1 MPKTPRSRSDAHRR
15 IAVACALSTA
25 ALLGA
30 AACAGQG
37 ANTAS
42 SQGGTRSTTQSTAP
56 STTSA
61 APSAAATA
69 SKTSSTGGSNTAR
82 GSAASLA
89 TAGAPQQSAAAA
101 HAAPACGNSDLKISL
116 GGGTQS
122 QPFQAGGVTFT
133 NVGGH
138 TCTLQ
143 GYPGAAITVDQT
155 VINATR
161 VLNGFR
167 GAQPPLSSP
176 PLVTLKPGASAYSVI
191 AWKLA
196 QKGENCYPN
205 GPGTISITA
214 PNTTRT
220 VVVSSAAQVGTQGIC
235 SDLEINP
242 VVPTAFFAPAPA
254 A

>member
-1 MPKTPRSRSDAHRR
+1 
-15 IAVACALSTA
+15 VLSTA

-30 AACAGQG
+30 AACASQGTTTTSGQG
-37 ANTAS
+37 GAS
-42 SQGGTRSTTQSTAP
+42 NSTP
-56 STTSA
+56 SAS
-61 APSAAATA
+61 PSAAATA
-69 SKTSSTGGSNTAR
+69 AKTSSTGGSHTAR

-89 TAGAPQQSAAAA
+89 TQGAPQQSPAAT

-116 GGGTQS
+116 GSGTQS

-138 TCTLQ
+138 TCTLW

-167 GAQPPLSSP
+167 GDKPPLSSP

-196 QKGENCYPN
+196 QKGESCYPN

-214 PNTTRT
+214 PDTTRT
-220 VVVSSAAQVGTQGIC
+220 VTVSSAAQVGTQGIC
-235 SDLEINP
+235 SALEINP